1 MTQTEKEHN
10 KKLSSIYEERQ
21 KKIDDIFSRYS
32 KGLINKQEKDSLLK
46 AVDLDTKEQ
55 IIKLEKEYYYNRKTY

>member
-1 MTQTEKEHN
+1 MTNIEYNKELT
-10 KKLSSIYEERQ
+10 KIYEDRQ
-21 KKIDDIFSRYS
+21 HRIDDIFSRYS

-55 IIKLEKEYYYNRKTY
+55 IIKLEKKYYFSNKTY